1 VALGEGSERD
11 LRWRYTLRLT
21 VGGRAWRIHMDDR
34 MYALPDD
41 VVLSHVRMS
50 KWGVRLASMTVT
62 YRRVTSAANRI
73 IDYATHTPA
82 ALER

>member
-1 VALGEGSERD
+1 
-11 LRWRYTLRLT
+11 
-21 VGGRAWRIHMDDR
+21 MDDR